1 MTIEYNN
8 NHVFVFEWF
17 LQISITNLLG
27 VINFE
32 IDKGSISNLNSQFDE
47 SSTMEEKV
55 NMLDGIDL
63 KMNIIPPAQPA
74 MGPVMNNDFKV
85 QVILCQSLLLSF
97 QCKTIITVKLL
108 KL

>member
-1 MTIEYNN
+1 
-8 NHVFVFEWF
+8 
-17 LQISITNLLG
+17 
-27 VINFE
+27 
-32 IDKGSISNLNSQFDE
+32 
-47 SSTMEEKV
+47 MEEKV

-85 QVILCQSLLLSF
+85 QVFLCQSLLLSF
-97 QCKTIITVKLL
+97 QCNANKTIITVKLL

>member
-1 MTIEYNN
+1 MLGKPFQNIRQLNTIKIII
-8 NHVFVFEWF
+8 HCIWHTKF
-17 LQISITNLLG
+17 TNILG

-74 MGPVMNNDFKV
+74 IAPVMNNDFKV
-85 QVILCQSLLLSF
+85 QVFLWQSLLLSF
-97 QCKTIITVKLL
+97 Q
-108 KL
+108 

>member
-1 MTIEYNN
+1 M
-8 NHVFVFEWF
+8 
-17 LQISITNLLG
+17 ITYIFIDCVRRTKLTNILG

-74 MGPVMNNDFKV
+74 KGPVMNNDFQV
-85 QVILCQSLLLSF
+85 QVVLCQLLSLSF
-97 QCKTIITVKLL
+97 QYFVFQYE
-108 KL
+108 

>member
-1 MTIEYNN
+1 MHTK
-8 NHVFVFEWF
+8 
-17 LQISITNLLG
+17 LTNILG

-74 MGPVMNNDFKV
+74 IGPVMNNDFKV
-85 QVILCQSLLLSF
+85 LVVLCQLLLTSLLL
-97 QCKTIITVKLL
+97 CTLI
-108 KL
+108 

>member
-1 MTIEYNN
+1 MSSNAVLIVLHSRAFPSN
-8 NHVFVFEWF
+8 VRISFFV
-17 LQISITNLLG
+17 G

-85 QVILCQSLLLSF
+85 QVFLCQSLLLSF
-97 QCKTIITVKLL
+97 QLPIKQ
-108 KL
+108 